1 MVFWRKKKQPPVVSC
16 YGKLP
21 ATGDF
26 VRLNATGAENAAFDN
41 WLGGS
46 VHTARE
52 ALGSA
57 FDACYQPA
65 AGVFVFRG
73 ADGDDGDEPD
83 RGMVGVWAS
92 SGDSAGRKYPMV
104 VATCYDYEELLA
116 VGPALPI
123 AIWPFLASA
132 YELVVG
138 GRGDPVDTFLNRVAQ
153 LQPIPLDNPE
163 SSAAGYQRWLQTQ
176 TMKALWETTFGT
188 VEHRH
193 SVVQHVEATIEIFQG
208 QERPQTALG
217 LRFPTHAGDAY
228 AAAVWADMTLRLTK
242 LQQTVLNS
250 FWTPQHDLLIHLGP
264 PQLGTFREMICNG
277 TDTEHVTDL
286 LQIAHANE
294 ATARPKLPA
303 SVAAAV
309 DDPNKTIHAFLQ
321 GLS

>member
-52 ALGSA
+52 TLGDG

-73 ADGDDGDEPD
+73 DNREGGEEPD

-92 SGDSAGRKYPMV
+92 SGDSAGRRYPMV

-116 VGPALPI
+116 VGPAAPI
-123 AIWPFLASA
+123 AVWPFITAA
-132 YELVVG
+132 YELVVN
-138 GRGDPVDTFLNRVAQ
+138 GRNDPVDVFLNRVAQ
-153 LQPIPLDNPE
+153 LQPVPLDNPE
-163 SSAAGYQRWLQTQ
+163 TAAAGYQRWLGTQ
-176 TMKALWETTFGT
+176 TMKSLWETTFGT
-188 VEHRH
+188 VERRH
-193 SVVQHVEATIEIFQG
+193 SVVHNVDATIEIFAG
-208 QERPQTALG
+208 QERPATALA
-217 LRFPTHAGDAY
+217 LRFPIHAGDAY
-228 AAAVWADMTLRLTK
+228 AAAVWMDMTLRLARWER
-242 LQQTVLNS
+242 TVLNS
-250 FWTPQHDLLIHLGP
+250 FWTPHNDLLIHVGP

-277 TDTEHVTDL
+277 TDADSVTDL
-286 LQIAHANE
+286 VQMTLSDEQ
-294 ATARPKLPA
+294 TARPLLKAP
-303 SVAAAV
+303 VAQAV
-309 DDPNKTIHAFLQ
+309 DDPGQTIEAFLQ